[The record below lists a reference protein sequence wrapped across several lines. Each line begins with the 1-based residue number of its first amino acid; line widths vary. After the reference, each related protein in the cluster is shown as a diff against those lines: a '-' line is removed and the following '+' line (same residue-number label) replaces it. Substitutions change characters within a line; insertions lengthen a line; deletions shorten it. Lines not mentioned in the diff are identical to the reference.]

1 MTKQKLTTQQLIDGV
16 RAHARAKYGKGGWD
30 ILYECW
36 DDQDI
41 GAQIVDGD
49 TLPRAIARIKR
60 HLDDLH
66 SYREEIQATAW

>member
-1 MTKQKLTTQQLIDGV
+1 MTTQKLTTQQLIDGV
-16 RAHARAKYGKGGWD
+16 RAHAGKNWNKGGWD

-60 HLDDLH
+60 HLRDIH
-66 SYREEIQATAW
+66 EYRREIQSTAW

>member
-1 MTKQKLTTQQLIDGV
+1 MNTQKLTTQQLIDGV
-16 RAHARAKYGKGGWD
+16 RAHAGKNWNKGGWD

-60 HLDDLH
+60 VLDDVH
-66 SYREEIQATAW
+66 GYREEIKATAW